1 MRDLMLGVRDPHP
14 TGRTAIKRLLFV
26 ADAAV
31 ADVDELPRAV
41 RAVLDAAAEVHVLT
55 PTLPERLSWLADDVD
70 RFRHVAD
77 ERLDTVLG
85 HMFAIGAHAD
95 GLAGRGSIMLVVADA
110 VAEFD
115 PDHILIALRGP
126 EHANWQERRLTEHI
140 QERFRLPVSSYA
152 VDVWGHTS
160 TADGPVLLCYD
171 GSDDALHAIERAGA
185 LFAGHD
191 AIVVTGWR
199 AAAVDA
205 LGSLAWS
212 GITESRISFTDA
224 DRAVELARRMAA
236 EGAAIAQGAG
246 MHAEPVAVEV
256 TGRVATTIL
265 EIADRH
271 DAATIVLGS
280 RGTAGLRSTLVGSV
294 SNAVA
299 RHAHRPTLIVPRPVA
314 PA

>member
-1 MRDLMLGVRDPHP
+1 MRDLKLGVRDPRP
-14 TGRTAIKRLLFV
+14 TRRTAIERLLFV

-31 ADVDELPRAV
+31 ADADELPRAV
-41 RAVLDAAAEVHVLT
+41 RAVLEAAAEVHVLT
-55 PTLPERLSWLADDVD
+55 PTLPDRLAWLADDVD

-85 HMFAIGAHAD
+85 HMLAIGAHAD
-95 GLAGRGSIMLVVADA
+95 GLAGRGSVMLVVADA

-152 VDVWGHTS
+152 VDVGGHTS
-160 TADGPVLLCYD
+160 SPDGPVLLCYD
-171 GSDDALHAIERAGA
+171 GSDDAMRAIERAGA
-185 LFAGHD
+185 LFAGQD
-191 AIVVTGWR
+191 AIVVTAWR
-199 AAAVDA
+199 AAAADA
-205 LGSLAWS
+205 LESLAWS
-212 GITESRISFTDA
+212 GITGSTLSFA
-224 DRAVELARRMAA
+224 DTSRAVERARRVAA
-236 EGAAIAQGAG
+236 EGAGIAQRTG
-246 MHAEPVAVEV
+246 MSAEPVAVEV

-280 RGTAGLRSTLVGSV
+280 RGTADRRSMLMGSV

-299 RHAHRPTLIVPRPVA
+299 RRAHRPTLIVPRPVA